1 MDLIKNRKRVWP
13 LMALVLTACVA
24 TEQHKAPMAH
34 AKLQAAESQ
43 TVAGMV
49 MLHQMDGHV
58 MLHAKVT
65 GLKPNSEHGFHIH
78 DKGDC
83 SKADFTSAGGH
94 FNPSQ
99 QAHGTQTGEH
109 HVGDMPNLKADG
121 AGNVEVKLML
131 HTVSLTPGAPN
142 NVIGRA
148 VIIHANPDDYQSQPA
163 GNSGPRIACGV
174 IEGMMMHKGS
184 GSH

>member
-1 MDLIKNRKRVWP
+1 MYLIRTHWLSIP
-13 LMALVLTACVA
+13 TAVLILSACAHQNPDKMQMV
-24 TEQHKAPMAH
+24 PMAH

-43 TVAGMV
+43 TVSGMV
-49 MLHQMDGHV
+49 MLHQMDGHI
-58 MLHAKVT
+58 MLHAKIA

-99 QAHGTQTGEH
+99 QAHGTQDAEH
-109 HVGDMPNLKADG
+109 HVGDMPNLKTDQ
-121 AGNVEVKLML
+121 AGNVDLKLML
-131 HTVSLTPGAPN
+131 HSISLTPNSPN

-148 VIIHANPDDYQSQPA
+148 FIIHANPDDYQSQPA

-174 IEGMMMHKGS
+174 ISTMMMH
-184 GSH
+184 